1 MSQPAYFVFNV
12 TAIHNPEGMKPYQAK
27 VLDTI
32 SVHHG
37 TVLVGGGEV
46 ETVEGPAAQG
56 AFFVLR
62 FDSLEAAKAWYQ
74 SADYQAIIS
83 HRHAS
88 ASCQAIVLTGLP
100 L

>member
-32 SVHHG
+32 TAHNG
-37 TVLVGGGEV
+37 TVLVGAGDV

-56 AFFVLR
+56 VFFVLR
-62 FDSLEAAKAWYQ
+62 FDSMAAAKAWYQ
-74 SADYQAIIS
+74 SADYQAIIG

-88 ASCQAIVLTGLP
+88 ASCKAILLAGLP